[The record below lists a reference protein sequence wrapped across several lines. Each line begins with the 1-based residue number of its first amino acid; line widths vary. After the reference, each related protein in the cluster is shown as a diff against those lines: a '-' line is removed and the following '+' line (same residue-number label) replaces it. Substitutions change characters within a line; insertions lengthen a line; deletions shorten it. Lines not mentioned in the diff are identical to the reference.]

1 MSAKESIVSILILYT
16 HVLYSAKILD
26 CNLVQMDKYFV
37 HVQPI
42 RILMGV
48 KGQNV

>member
-1 MSAKESIVSILILYT
+1 M
-16 HVLYSAKILD
+16 D

-37 HVQPI
+37 HVQLI

-48 KGQNV
+48 KGAIFDTSYLFECNLDKHRIPRKVT

>member
-1 MSAKESIVSILILYT
+1 M
-16 HVLYSAKILD
+16 D

-37 HVQPI
+37 HVQLI

-48 KGQNV
+48 KGHNVFDTSYLFECNLDKHRIPRKVK